1 MNSSKVTIYRAGA
14 RSVLQGNIRDFLIGA
29 LLFPSL
35 SALHGQTPQPTMGP
49 RGPEGPQGL
58 TLTTS
63 AFEDGGIIP
72 DRYTAN
78 ARPFP
83 ISPAL
88 QWSHVPAGTISFAR
102 IILDPDNP
110 HTIGEETLH
119 WMIFDIPG
127 TTTQLPEGV
136 PALAQLPDGSIQT
149 LNLGHK
155 YGYLGPGAWS
165 SGPYHH
171 YTFELFALDTKLN
184 LTSEAT
190 RADFRNAINGH
201 VIGKGVVVG
210 RFHR

>member
-1 MNSSKVTIYRAGA
+1 MNSMKRTIHRAGI
-14 RSVLQGNIRDFLIGA
+14 RLRGNTLQLLIGT
-29 LLFPSL
+29 LLFSLL
-35 SALHGQTPQPTMGP
+35 SALHGGQTPQPTMDP

-72 DRYTAN
+72 DKYTAN
-78 ARPFP
+78 ARPVP
-83 ISPAL
+83 VSPAL
-88 QWSHVPAGTISFAR
+88 QWSHVPPGTVSFAL
-102 IILDPDNP
+102 IMLDPDNSD

-165 SGPYHH
+165 SGLSLS
-171 YTFELFALDTKLN
+171 EL
-184 LTSEAT
+184 S
-190 RADFRNAINGH
+190 
-201 VIGKGVVVG
+201 GVVFQ
-210 RFHR
+210 RYLA